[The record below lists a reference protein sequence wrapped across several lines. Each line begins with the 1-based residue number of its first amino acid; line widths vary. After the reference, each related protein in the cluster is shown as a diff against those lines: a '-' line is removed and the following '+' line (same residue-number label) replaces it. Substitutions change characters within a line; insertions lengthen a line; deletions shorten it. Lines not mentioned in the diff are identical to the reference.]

1 MGPQGDMKRPDDGKR
16 KRGKADPQMHEM
28 RHNNYRGLY
37 DNFKEV
43 RQEQE
48 QDCNFAK
55 ATYAQPR

>member
-1 MGPQGDMKRPDDGKR
+1 
-16 KRGKADPQMHEM
+16 MHEM
-28 RHNNYRGLY
+28 RHNNYRELY
-37 DNFKEV
+37 DNFIEV